1 MSDYEVVVI
10 GAGPF
15 GLSISAH
22 LRGLGVDHL
31 TVGKAMDTW
40 KAHCPPGMKLR
51 SEPYGSDMASP
62 QPGYDVKAFC
72 QLRGIDDYVD
82 RLGPL
87 SVERFLEYADWYT
100 EQLVPDVTDYTVT
113 DVSAAAG
120 GFRVSF
126 ADAEPVTARKVVV
139 ATGVVPYR
147 VLPAELSG
155 LSDDLISH
163 SIDHHLLSR
172 FAGRKV
178 AVVGG
183 GQSAMET
190 AALLNEAG
198 ATVQVVARRPAI
210 SWLEPN
216 PETISSL
223 GRVRRPVNKLCE
235 GWHCAFWNSPAA
247 FRMLPEQMRIDKA
260 RTVLGPAGAWW
271 LKDRIV
277 GVVEVMTSHQL
288 RGAVAHGSGVRLLVD
303 GPVRSEVD
311 ADHVI
316 AATGFKI
323 DIARL
328 PFLPAGLRAGI
339 DQVNHY
345 PAVNRAGETS
355 VPGLYFAGATASV
368 SLGPSVRFIAGT
380 HNSARQMARSLAS
393 PAKGTGPAATA
404 GAKDQ
409 VKAS

>member
-1 MSDYEVVVI
+1 MSNYEAVVI

-31 TVGKAMDTW
+31 IVGKPMDTW
-40 KAHCPPGMKLR
+40 KTHCPPGMKLR

-62 QPGYDVKAFC
+62 QPGYDVKAFS
-72 QLRGIDDYVD
+72 QLRGMDYAD

-87 SVERFLEYADWYT
+87 SVEHFLAYADWYT

-113 DVSAAAG
+113 DVSPADG

-126 ADAEPVTARKVVV
+126 ADSEPVTARKVVV

-155 LSDDLISH
+155 LPEDLVSH

-172 FAGRKV
+172 FAGRTV

-190 AALLNEAG
+190 AALLHEAG
-198 ATVQVVARRPAI
+198 ATVQVVARRAAI
-210 SWLEPN
+210 SWLTPN
-216 PETISSL
+216 PETISAL
-223 GRVRRPVNKLCE
+223 GHIRWPVNKLCE
-235 GWHCAFWNSPAA
+235 GWHCQFWNTPAL
-247 FRMLPEQMRIDKA
+247 FRMLPKDMRVDKA

-277 GVVEVMTSHQL
+277 GVVDVLTSHQL
-288 RGAVAHGSGVRLLVD
+288 RGAVANGSGVRLLID
-303 GPVRSEVD
+303 GPQRSEID

-323 DIARL
+323 DVARL

-339 DQVNHY
+339 DQLNHY
-345 PAVNRAGETS
+345 PVLNRAGETS
-355 VPGLYFAGATASV
+355 VPGLYFAGAPASV

-380 HNSARQMARSLAS
+380 HNSARQLARALAR
-393 PAKGTGPAATA
+393 PARGAAPAAA
-404 GAKDQ
+404 AAAKDQ